1 MFLPLLRTLVL
12 SAQGPTLT
20 TSFHLHYLPKGPISK
35 YSHTGLRA
43 STYEFAGRGGGGGG
57 GRSNIRI

>member
-20 TSFHLHYLPKGPISK
+20 TSFHLYHLFTGPSPN
-35 YSHTGLRA
+35 TGTLWVRA
-43 STYEFAGRGGGGGG
+43 STYEFSGEGTHIQSITDGM
-57 GRSNIRI
+57 